1 MTGIPMMMASPS
13 RQGLSLVFEVRAA
26 NSHAL
31 PSAGLTIS
39 FEKLRRQEACR
50 LGGTFVS
57 FERRDFTEIQGR
69 PRSFFPRF
77 VQNY

>member
-1 MTGIPMMMASPS
+1 MTGILMMVTSPS

-31 PSAGLTIS
+31 PGAGLTIS
-39 FEKLRRQEACR
+39 SEMSRGQEPCR

-57 FERRDFTEIQGR
+57 FKRRDFIETQ
-69 PRSFFPRF
+69 
-77 VQNY
+77 